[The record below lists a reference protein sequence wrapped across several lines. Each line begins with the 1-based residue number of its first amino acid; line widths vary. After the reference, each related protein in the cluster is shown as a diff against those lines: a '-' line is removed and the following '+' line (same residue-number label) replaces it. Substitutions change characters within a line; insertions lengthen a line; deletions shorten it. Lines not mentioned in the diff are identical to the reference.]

1 MIHLAA
7 LLIFGTVLT
16 ACSGSSRVADVVPAS
31 ANTAPRGGAL
41 QYEAREK
48 RVEGRSKPDA
58 ESQGAKKPVAQPP
71 EE

>member
-1 MIHLAA
+1 MIRLAA

-16 ACSGSSRVADVVPAS
+16 ACSGSNRVADFVPAW

-48 RVEGRSKPDA
+48 RVEGRSNPDA
-58 ESQGAKKPVAQPP
+58 EPQGAKKPEARPP